1 MKIGT
6 WNIERLKHYNNSNEI
21 TYLLEK
27 QNCDILV
34 LTEYDEKIKPKGFE
48 FEIATKCL
56 AELNSEFYRANE
68 KRVKIFS
75 KYKILYEYETYDNF
89 TSCCAELETEMGN
102 LIVYGTIVGIYGN
115 RNQNFKDDL
124 PKQIKDYRN
133 LSANRNLCLIGDF
146 NISFCDNY
154 YFTNFGRN
162 ELNKSFA
169 ENDIENLTGNI
180 AKTIDHIAISSK
192 FIGNSKIEIA
202 EWNCVKK
209 LSDHKGI
216 SVKIN

>member
-75 KYKILYEYETYDNF
+75 KYKILNEYETYDNF

-192 FIGNSKIEIA
+192 FINNSKIEIA
-202 EWNCVKK
+202 EWNCEKK

>member
-6 WNIERLKHYNNSNEI
+6 WNIERLKHYKKSNEI
-21 TYLLEK
+21 KLLLEK

-34 LTEYDEKIKPKGFE
+34 LTEYDERIKPKGFD
-48 FEIATKCL
+48 FEITTKRS
-56 AELNSEFYRANE
+56 AELNPEFYRFSE

-75 KYKILYEYETYDNF
+75 KYKILKEYETYDNY

-102 LIVYGTIVGIYGN
+102 LIVYGTIIGIYGN

-124 PKQIKDYRN
+124 PKQINDYRI
-133 LSANRNLCLIGDF
+133 LSENRNLCIIGDF

-162 ELNKSFA
+162 ELLKSFA
-169 ENDIENLTGNI
+169 ENEIINVTGNI
-180 AKTIDHIAISSK
+180 SKTIDHIAINSK

-202 EWNCVKK
+202 EWNCAKE

-216 SVKIN
+216 SIKLN

>member
-6 WNIERLKHYNNSNEI
+6 WNIERVKYYKNSNEI

-48 FEIATKCL
+48 FKITTKCL
-56 AELNSEFYRANE
+56 SELNSEFYRANE

-75 KYKILYEYETYDNF
+75 KYKILNEYETYDNF

-169 ENDIENLTGNI
+169 ENEIENLTGNI
-180 AKTIDHIAISSK
+180 TETIDHIAISSK

-202 EWNCVKK
+202 EWNCGKK